1 MNNKSKEH
9 SKSIAIYPGSFD
21 PIHNGHI
28 DIIRRSV
35 TLFDEVIVAVAYN
48 PHKDSALFSP
58 DERVEMIRECIKDLE
73 PRARVDKFS
82 GLSVDYAE
90 RIGAAVII
98 RSLRAVTD
106 FDYELQ
112 MAQMNRGLA
121 GGEIRGHAEER
132 QLQIL
137 DMRLAK
143 LGSQQAI
150 HPAPRDERQERQRV
164 ISQRVRGDER
174 SMHPF
179 LHLCVGPPGSPS
191 SADDRANAGCSYRIY
206 R

>member
-35 TLFDEVIVAVAYN
+35 AVFDEVIVAIAYN
-48 PHKDSALFSP
+48 PHKDSALFTP
-58 DERVEMIRECIKDLE
+58 DERVEMIRETIKDLE

-90 RIGAAVII
+90 RIGAGIII

-112 MAQMNRGLA
+112 MAHMNNQMWPQVETVFLFANPKLFFSASRLIKEVASYGKRLPELVPELVMNRL
-121 GGEIRGHAEER
+121 R
-132 QLQIL
+132 
-137 DMRLAK
+137 AK
-143 LGSQQAI
+143 LKI
-150 HPAPRDERQERQRV
+150 D
-164 ISQRVRGDER
+164 
-174 SMHPF
+174 
-179 LHLCVGPPGSPS
+179 
-191 SADDRANAGCSYRIY
+191 
-206 R
+206 

>member
-1 MNNKSKEH
+1 MRQPWAIIELPFTGALNSCRNERNGAHMNSKSKEH

-58 DERVEMIRECIKDLE
+58 DERVEMIRECIKDLD

-112 MAQMNRGLA
+112 MAQMNKQMSPNV
-121 GGEIRGHAEER
+121 ETVF
-132 QLQIL
+132 
-137 DMRLAK
+137 MFSNPRL
-143 LGSQQAI
+143 
-150 HPAPRDERQERQRV
+150 
-164 ISQRVRGDER
+164 
-174 SMHPF
+174 F
-179 LHLCVGPPGSPS
+179 F
-191 SADDRANAGCSYRIY
+191 SAS
-206 R
+206 